1 MRRGQAGTNKQGC
14 SLPTARTVATV
25 LAEEGAQ
32 ACEERPRSQH
42 HCEQRFPS
50 SKAAFEAIAC
60 SHKANSAAHRKLSS
74 FFFLSLFWSL
84 VIYTALLVHYHISQQ
99 TPKQTPKWG
108 GHLNGRY
115 TIFYSILQ
123 EPSGLHGDFTLTRRG
138 TASSPCGCAG
148 VRACRRTIPGQA
160 HRRSAHD
167 GVEISAR
174 SILAFWL
181 LRAPWTRRAARL
193 GYALLLDSHRRKRR
207 HIRRANVRYSTSG

>member
-1 MRRGQAGTNKQGC
+1 MLLICERKSQA
-14 SLPTARTVATV
+14 SYLLFSEFV
-25 LAEEGAQ
+25 LEFN
-32 ACEERPRSQH
+32 P
-42 HCEQRFPS
+42 
-50 SKAAFEAIAC
+50 
-60 SHKANSAAHRKLSS
+60 
-74 FFFLSLFWSL
+74 FL
-84 VIYTALLVHYHISQQ
+84 YLLLYIPQQ

-193 GYALLLDSHRRKRR
+193 GYALLLDSHRRKHR
-207 HIRRANVRYSTSG
+207 HNRRANVRYSTSG